1 MSEASSSLFME
12 KQVVR
17 AETIQ
22 TLKCGKLNLSFAS
35 GNANGDSFW
44 TMIPDSKIGEKYS
57 QN

>member
-1 MSEASSSLFME
+1 ME

-44 TMIPDSKIGEKYS
+44 TMILDSKIGEKYS